1 MLLPRPVDICGSS
14 GWTSQSSLKPKEPL
28 LIWSTRTHSLLKEM
42 LSPLPILV
50 HMLSMFWLILARLQI
65 HKTPSSVD
73 SRYNVIAILG
83 YNLNTELHCQLSPA
97 FNSFQRPIRKR
108 NLIASIRDKHR
119 LSLNINE
126 NSKYFSN
133 KNWYYQ

>member
-1 MLLPRPVDICGSS
+1 MWQLWVNITVIFKTQRTTVNLKHKNTLPAERIAVSFTNSCPHALHVLTNIGQVADTQNTIFC
-14 GWTSQSSLKPKEPL
+14 
-28 LIWSTRTHSLLKEM
+28 R
-42 LSPLPILV
+42 
-50 HMLSMFWLILARLQI
+50 FQI
-65 HKTPSSVD
+65 Q
-73 SRYNVIAILG
+73 IAILG